1 LSCRTPKY
9 GTALSLSRFNLQELQ
24 KKSLERRFTMSMPGS
39 TTITTTETSSGLFA
53 EAVGGV
59 ASIVLAIL
67 GLSGVSPEYLLG
79 IATIVFGAALVIE
92 GTSIVA
98 DYAHIL
104 SLAPGTLPV
113 GSGGISA
120 VFLAGVS
127 GIVLGVLAL
136 LGVHAGVLASAAV
149 IVFGSALL
157 LSSGVTVNLHMLKS
171 RVGGAA
177 QTVETSSES
186 AGVKVLTGIAAVV
199 LGILA
204 AAGAATMTLN
214 LVALLVLG
222 GGILAT
228 GNGLNNAMT
237 SIISSA
243 SQGARAH

>member
-1 LSCRTPKY
+1 
-9 GTALSLSRFNLQELQ
+9 
-24 KKSLERRFTMSMPGS
+24 MSTPGS
-39 TTITTTETSSGLFA
+39 TTTITTTETSSGLFA

-59 ASIVLAIL
+59 ATIILAIL

-98 DYAHIL
+98 DYAHVL
-104 SLAPGTLPV
+104 SLSTAAFQT
-113 GSGGISA
+113 GSGGVSA

-136 LGVHAGVLASAAV
+136 LGVNPAVLGSAAI
-149 IVFGSALL
+149 IVFGSAMV
-157 LSSGVTVNLHMLKS
+157 LSSSVTVNLHMLKTQA
-171 RVGGAA
+171 RGASS
-177 QTVETSSES
+177 QMPETPAEM

-204 AAGAATMTLN
+204 VAGAATVKLD

-228 GNGLNNAMT
+228 GNGLNNAMAG
-237 SIISSA
+237 IISAA
-243 SQGARAH
+243 SHGARAR